1 MSLRSDPRRL
11 PRRNHYQEGPDF
23 LFVATQGGR
32 PMTAEPIWTPV
43 GVVRGRART
52 IRLWAEGASVVDACG
67 LGGCSRATLFRWRE
81 RFERD
86 GLAGLLDRPRPGD
99 TSDLAPDLERAILLV
114 RMLSYWNSRR
124 IAAEFGR
131 RGITVSHGQVDR
143 LLARSGT
150 NRTSAPRAPG
160 PRYERTSPN
169 DLWHIDLKGPFYL
182 PSATG
187 GRRTCHFVALVDD
200 FSRFL
205 LGIRAVPSR
214 EALPILEALA
224 EAIDLC
230 GVPHELMT
238 DNGTPFVAVLR
249 SMLSRFQRS
258 LAELE
263 IRHIRTQIDTPWTN
277 GKIESFLDRAR
288 GGRDRAPRVAGAGA
302 AVPLR
307 GSRSHEPGGSAA
319 PGRRCVDPRVGQG
332 HRSPGPHVPRLRR
345 REARARRTTRA
356 PRADHHRGG
365 VQPHDGRHRVP

>member
-32 PMTAEPIWTPV
+32 PMAAEPCRSPV
-43 GVVRGRART
+43 AVVRGRART
-52 IRLWAEGASVVDACG
+52 IRLWSEGASVVDACG

-99 TSDLAPDLERAILLV
+99 ASDLAPDLERAILLV

-150 NRTSAPRAPG
+150 NRTSTPRVPG

-169 DLWHIDLKGPFYL
+169 ELWHIDLKGPFYL
-182 PSATG
+182 PTATG
-187 GRRTCHFVALVDD
+187 GRRPCHFVALVDD

-277 GKIESFLDRAR
+277 GKIESFWATLQAEVLDRQHLA
-288 GGRDRAPRVAGAGA
+288 DLAAADA
-302 AVPLR
+302 AVTAYAAYYNYHRLHGELGWRTPAERFDGTPFVDR
-307 GSRSHEPGGSAA
+307 GFE
-319 PGRRCVDPRVGQG
+319 
-332 HRSPGPHVPRLRR
+332 HVPSLV
-345 REARARRTTRA
+345 AV
-356 PRADHHRGG
+356 ADLLA
-365 VQPHDGRHRVP
+365 DLLAA